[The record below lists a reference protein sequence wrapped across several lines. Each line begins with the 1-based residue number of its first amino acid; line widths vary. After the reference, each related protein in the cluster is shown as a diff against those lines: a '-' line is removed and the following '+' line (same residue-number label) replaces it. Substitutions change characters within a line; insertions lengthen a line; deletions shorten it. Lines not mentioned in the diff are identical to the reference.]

1 MRSLEDKLKDLN
13 FIKELIESEKLK
25 AVIDKTYPIN
35 QISEAYSFV
44 DKGHKKGNVL
54 IYFV

>member
-44 DKGHKKGNVL
+44 DKGHKKET
-54 IYFV
+54 F